1 MIYCRCAE
9 VLHIQVSFSRSF
21 SESLDKNKEKWME
34 GISPPWLDSFSWEL
48 LVTPR
53 TKWPYTMALIV
64 CLIGQWQILG
74 WCYCLRW
81 IPSCTHPC
89 TFSSVTSPSVSSAIP
104 LQCTPR
110 WSWTYLPR
118 TNQSPSM
125 AVLCNSWSSVRL
137 QILCLLLAVMAYDRY
152 IAISNPL
159 LYTVKMSGKVCS
171 LLMAGVYMV
180 SYGCFDKCNINFLL
194 MFLWVK
200 WN

>member
-1 MIYCRCAE
+1 MPFSRGGAWMYKFLNMKTIAYRIVFYLMIYCRCAE

-125 AVLCNSWSSVRL
+125 AVLCNSWSSVSL
-137 QILCLLLAVMAYDRY
+137 QILS
-152 IAISNPL
+152 ISCWQWWPVTN
-159 LYTVKMSGKVCS
+159 TGHQ
-171 LLMAGVYMV
+171 
-180 SYGCFDKCNINFLL
+180 
-194 MFLWVK
+194 
-200 WN
+200 